1 MDGSSE
7 DDRADDDDQGE
18 RERIG
23 CGSGGERKRGL
34 SEKHRR
40 LHVITKDNSEE
51 DDEGKYAARHVG
63 HAFPWR
69 SGILS
74 AFFLSSFL
82 PSSFFYLWFAATD
95 FSVDRVVEMHTIE
108 PPEMSPNLQLSYKV
122 ARAAREEYSA
132 VAREGGNGLD
142 LDIDDVGAADAD
154 ADADVVIVE
163 EESTMDEAAAELASA
178 LAQRLE
184 VVAAE
189 RRRAAEDRSKIK

>member
-1 MDGSSE
+1 MVRVKMTVLMMTTRVNVNVLVVVVVVRGSVASARSIDGYMSSLRITVKRMTKVSTL
-7 DDRADDDDQGE
+7 RATLDMHFLGAQE
-18 RERIG
+18 
-23 CGSGGERKRGL
+23 SSHL
-34 SEKHRR
+34 PSF
-40 LHVITKDNSEE
+40 L
-51 DDEGKYAARHVG
+51 
-63 HAFPWR
+63 P
-69 SGILS
+69 
-74 AFFLSSFL
+74 FFLSSFL
-82 PSSFFYLWFAATD
+82 FYLWFAATD

-189 RRRAAEDRSKIK
+189 RRRAAEPDLR

>member
-1 MDGSSE
+1 MVRVKMTVLMMTTRVNVNVLVVVVGVRGSVASARSIDGYMSSLRITVRRMTKVSTL
-7 DDRADDDDQGE
+7 RATLDM
-18 RERIG
+18 
-23 CGSGGERKRGL
+23 
-34 SEKHRR
+34 H
-40 LHVITKDNSEE
+40 
-51 DDEGKYAARHVG
+51 
-63 HAFPWR
+63 
-69 SGILS
+69 
-74 AFFLSSFL
+74 FLGAQESSHLPSFL
-82 PSSFFYLWFAATD
+82 PFFLPSFFYLWFAATD

-189 RRRAAEDRSKIK
+189 RRRAAEPDLR

>member
-1 MDGSSE
+1 M
-7 DDRADDDDQGE
+7 
-18 RERIG
+18 
-23 CGSGGERKRGL
+23 
-34 SEKHRR
+34 
-40 LHVITKDNSEE
+40 
-51 DDEGKYAARHVG
+51 
-63 HAFPWR
+63 
-69 SGILS
+69 
-74 AFFLSSFL
+74 
-82 PSSFFYLWFAATD
+82 WFAATD

-142 LDIDDVGAADAD
+142 LDIDDGGAADAD

-189 RRRAAEDRSKIK
+189 RRRAAEPDLT